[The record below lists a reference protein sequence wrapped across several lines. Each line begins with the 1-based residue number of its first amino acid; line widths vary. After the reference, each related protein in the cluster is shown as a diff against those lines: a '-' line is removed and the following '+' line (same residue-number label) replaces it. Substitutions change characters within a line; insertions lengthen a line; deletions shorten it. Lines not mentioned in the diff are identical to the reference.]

1 MKKVFLTLV
10 LVFMSVLYS
19 NAQRIPVEFMG
30 IPVDGT
36 KIDMINAL
44 KQKGFTQSIDDMLE
58 GEFNGIDVY
67 LVVNTTKNKVDRIA
81 LFNRI
86 PFSEEGAKVQFN
98 ALCDQFESSPKYIKA
113 VDEDKDFRIPMEEDI
128 SYQILVNH
136 KRYEA
141 NFCQKIDLNTT
152 EVQDSIQEE
161 VKKLLSAT
169 SKDSIINEERT
180 SDLSAVVESFLTT
193 FATYKR
199 NVWFLLS
206 RLESG
211 KYNLLLFYDNEYNR
225 PHGEDL

>member
-1 MKKVFLTLV
+1 MKKSFLILV
-10 LVFMSVLYS
+10 LIFISELSSM
-19 NAQRIPVEFMG
+19 AQRIPVEFMG

-36 KIDMINAL
+36 KTDMINAL
-44 KQKGFTQSIDDMLE
+44 KEKGFMQSIEGMLE

-86 PFSEEGAKVQFN
+86 PLSEEGAKVQFN
-98 ALCDQFESSPKYIKA
+98 ALCDQFESSPKYIKYA
-113 VDEDKDFRIPMEEDI
+113 DEDKDFRIPMEEDV

-152 EVQDSIQEE
+152 EVKDSIQEE
-161 VKKLLSAT
+161 VKELLGAT
-169 SKDSIINEERT
+169 SKDSIISEERIR
-180 SDLSAVVESFLTT
+180 DCSAAVESFLST